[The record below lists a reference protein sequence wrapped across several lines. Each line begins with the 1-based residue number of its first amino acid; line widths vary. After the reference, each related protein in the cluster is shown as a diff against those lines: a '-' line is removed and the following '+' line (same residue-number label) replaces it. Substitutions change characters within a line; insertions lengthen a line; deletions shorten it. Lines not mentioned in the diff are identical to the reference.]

1 MQKENNISTVPAKIP
16 ARIIAFIVD
25 SMLILLLI
33 TLFKKINP
41 HENVSTNTLNQIKSN
56 INISLVFSFYS
67 LIFTNYIFKGQT
79 IGKKLMGIRI
89 ITEGSDKVD
98 LMTLLNRE
106 ILGKVFIERINLWIL
121 LILSQ
126 TRFLDNIMSK
136 AVNSSNSL
144 ILWYVLSL
152 PWVMFLSFAMMVN
165 NKEHISLHDKVARTR
180 VVSKA

>member
-1 MQKENNISTVPAKIP
+1 MQNQNNTSTVPAKIP
-16 ARIIAFIVD
+16 ARIIAFLIDSLIVLV
-25 SMLILLLI
+25 LIYLLRKI
-33 TLFKKINP
+33 TP
-41 HENVSTNTLNQIKSN
+41 SENVYTNTLIQIKKS
-56 INISLVFSFYS
+56 INTSLVFSFYS

-89 ITEGSDKVD
+89 VTAGSNKID

-121 LILSQ
+121 FILSQ
-126 TRFLDNIMSK
+126 ASILDNIMSK
-136 AVNSSNSL
+136 AVNTTSSL
-144 ILWYVLSL
+144 ILWYVLSM

-165 NKEHISLHDKVARTR
+165 NKEHISLHDRVAGTR